1 MYIMKKDELFT
12 DVLVSASKKR
22 FVGDVKPHGHDF
34 FEMEYIIEGNGTY
47 DIDGK
52 QYAIK
57 SGMLFFMT
65 PANVHTVKN
74 ADMELVNVMF
84 KIGGGVLPFD
94 IGGGYMSATEF
105 SEEDRPLVFELLSEL
120 VKVHKTDIRYGRLL
134 LECVFQK
141 LSFSDVRVN
150 AESKPYISQTIAFI
164 LENFRKGITLG
175 DAARGVGLSKAYL
188 SDYFVTQTGINFKT
202 YLDNVRFDYVRMLLE
217 FTDTPIGEI
226 YLDAGFGD
234 YTNFSRRF
242 KKRFSMSPVEY
253 RSRFGN

>member
-1 MYIMKKDELFT
+1 MKKDELFT

-34 FEMEYIIEGNGTY
+34 FELEYIIEGKGAY
-47 DIDGK
+47 EIDGK
-52 QYAIK
+52 QYQIK

-74 ADMELVNVMF
+74 ADMELINVMF
-84 KIGGGVLPFD
+84 KVGGGALPFD
-94 IGGGYMSATEF
+94 LSGGYMSATEF
-105 SEEDRPLVFELLSEL
+105 SEQDRTLVFELLSEL
-120 VKVHKTDIRYGRLL
+120 VKVHKTDVRYGRLL

-141 LSFSDVRVN
+141 LSFTEARIKP
-150 AESKPYISQTIAFI
+150 EIKPYVSQTITFI

-175 DAARGVGLSKAYL
+175 DVARVVGLSKAYL
-188 SDYFVTQTGINFKT
+188 SDYFVNHTGINFKT

-242 KKRFSMSPVEY
+242 KKRFLMSPVEY
-253 RSRFGN
+253 RSRYRN